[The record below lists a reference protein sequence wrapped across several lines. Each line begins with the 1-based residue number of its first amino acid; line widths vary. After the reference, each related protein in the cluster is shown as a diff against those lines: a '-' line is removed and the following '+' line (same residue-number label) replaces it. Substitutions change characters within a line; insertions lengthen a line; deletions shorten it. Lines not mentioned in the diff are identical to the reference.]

1 MGLSVSRVGGA
12 AQTRAIKKTAGTLRI
27 DLARFRELEVFTQF
41 ASDLDAATQQTL
53 DHGRRLLELL
63 KQPLYHPMSMSRQ
76 AVVLY
81 AATNG
86 LVDDVPL
93 EEVREFVLGFAQEME
108 NEHAEVME
116 EIESTGNLSGPAIE
130 TIRSVLEDYKKRVSA
145 AWQA

>member
-1 MGLSVSRVGGA
+1 
-12 AQTRAIKKTAGTLRI
+12 
-27 DLARFRELEVFTQF
+27 
-41 ASDLDAATQQTL
+41 
-53 DHGRRLLELL
+53 
-63 KQPLYHPMSMSRQ
+63 MSMSRQ